1 MVNRTLITFLIV
13 SLSLNGLFG
22 YVSYAFY
29 GQKVKAEQSL
39 SLCQEANK
47 TLENSVKRQQSLCK
61 IQDAVVSEYKEE
73 QKEHRDKT
81 QDYLDKLDR
90 MSHKEEQ
97 HELHSQSI
105 LDRKL
110 PDDLVRMLSENC
122 LYSKGRACT
131 NP

>member
-29 GQKVKAEQSL
+29 GQKVKVQQSL

-47 TLENSVKRQQSLCK
+47 ALENSVKRQQSLCK

-90 MSHKEEQ
+90 LSRKEEQ

-110 PDDLVRMLSENC
+110 PDDLVRMLSESC
-122 LYSKGRACT
+122 LHSKGRACT